1 MSSPRV
7 IDNRTA
13 RRLFLQ
19 RQGLS
24 FPPQKKLSDA
34 ALLALIEHLG
44 FVQVDSIQ
52 TVERAHHMILF
63 ARNQT
68 YRHKQLS
75 RLLERE
81 AALFEN
87 WTHDASIIPSRFFPH
102 WKLRFARE
110 EARLRERW
118 RKWRGGDFEAEL
130 ETVRR
135 HVADNGRVLARELGN
150 DDADNPKT
158 NGGWWD
164 WHPSKTALEYL
175 WRCGHLAVAA
185 RDGFQKVYDLTE
197 RTLPRHHLAAKVSE
211 AETVDW
217 ACRAALE
224 RLGVATSGEIAAF
237 WDLVGP
243 EEAKAWCLARKGSEL
258 EEVLIEGAEGSKP
271 RAAFA
276 FADSDLGCESWADLP
291 EPPKRL
297 RVLSPFDPLI
307 RDRKRSERLFGF
319 HYRIEVFVPAAK
331 RRYGY
336 YVFPLLEGDKLIG
349 RIDMKHARD
358 SGTLRV
364 KGLWL
369 EPKLRLSPARLGRLE
384 AELERQRRFTGAERV
399 VFEKGWM
406 KDLG

>member
-1 MSSPRV
+1 MTSPRV

-19 RQGLS
+19 RQGLA
-24 FPPQKKLSDA
+24 FPPHRKLTDPD
-34 ALLALIEHLG
+34 LLALIEHLG

-75 RLLERE
+75 RLIEKD
-81 AALFEN
+81 AALFEH
-87 WTHDASIIPSRFFPH
+87 WTHDASIIPSRFYPY
-102 WKLRFARE
+102 WKRRFAQE
-110 EARLRERW
+110 DERLRERW
-118 RKWRGGDFEAEL
+118 RKWRGGDFESEL
-130 ETVRR
+130 DNILQHVR
-135 HVADNGRVLARELGN
+135 DNGRVLARELGN
-150 DDADNPKT
+150 DDAETPKT

-175 WRCGHLAVAA
+175 WRCGHLSVAA
-185 RDGFQKVYDLTE
+185 REGFQKVYDLTE
-197 RTLPRHHLAAKVSE
+197 RTIPASHLAPELGDAK
-211 AETVDW
+211 TIDW

-237 WDLVGP
+237 WDLVSP
-243 EEAKAWCLARKGSEL
+243 EEAKAWCLARKNGEL
-258 EEVLIEGAEGSKP
+258 EEVLVENSEGGKP

-276 FADSDLGCESWADLP
+276 FADSDPSADLP
-291 EPPKRL
+291 EPPARL

-307 RDRKRSERLFGF
+307 RDRKRTERLFGF
-319 HYRIEVFVPAAK
+319 HYRIEVFVPAPK
-331 RRYGY
+331 RKYGY

-349 RIDMKHARD
+349 RIDMKHERD
-358 SGTLRV
+358 SGALKV

-369 EPKLRLSPARLGRLE
+369 EPKMKLSAAREDRLA

-399 VFEKGWM
+399 VFETGVLK
-406 KDLG
+406 KLRRR